1 MSATQMALAKI
12 ASEMVVDGVSKG
24 FGLGLLHKQI
34 LCDCSFTLEK
44 ARLSVMIGPS
54 GCGKTT
60 LVNLLAG
67 YETPDCGKILIDGKP
82 ISGRGPDRL
91 VVFQETALFPWMTT
105 FENVS
110 YGPRVQRKL
119 SKEVYEEET
128 MKLLELVGLRDFKD
142 KYPSQLSGGMQRR
155 AELVRAMIN
164 QPKVMLMDE
173 PFRGLDAMTR
183 ALMQEYYVRLF
194 EEHRATNLFVTSE
207 LEEAI
212 FLADRLLILTNKPA
226 HVKKVIEVH
235 LPRPR
240 EFSMLT
246 SREYQE
252 CKQEALELLHEEA
265 IKSFAAGAVNSADF
279 LEACAQMGQDQSVP
293 ASKDDAAAAHD
304 VH

>member
-1 MSATQMALAKI
+1 MEVTQLTAGMG

-24 FGLGLLHKQI
+24 FGLGPLHKQV
-34 LCDCSFTLEK
+34 LCECSFTLEK

-54 GCGKTT
+54 GCGKST
-60 LVNLLAG
+60 LVNVLCG
-67 YETPDCGKILIDGKP
+67 YESPDCGKVLIDGRP
-82 ISGRGPDRL
+82 ISGPGPDRL
-91 VVFQETALFPWMTT
+91 LVFQETALFPWMTT

-119 SKEVYEEET
+119 PKDVYEKET
-128 MKLLELVGLRDFKD
+128 LKLLELVGLEDFKD

-194 EEHRATNLFVTSE
+194 EEHRGTNLFVTSE

-212 FLADRLLILTNKPA
+212 FLADSLLILTNRPA
-226 HVKKVIEVH
+226 RVKKIIEVK

-240 EFSMLT
+240 QFNMLI
-246 SREYQE
+246 SKEYQE

-265 IKSFAAGAVNSADF
+265 MKSFAAGAVNAADF
-279 LEACAQMGQDQSVP
+279 LEACAQMGQDQATPVC
-293 ASKDDAAAAHD
+293 KDEKATGH
-304 VH
+304 